1 MTRQTP
7 TAVTTPV
14 VGGHTSDTANTNSR
28 DDTGGWWSQHV
39 TRQTPTAVTTPV
51 VGGHTS
57 DTANTNN
64 RDDTGGWWSHE

>member
-14 VGGHTSDTANTNSR
+14 VGRST
-28 DDTGGWWSQHV
+28 V

-57 DTANTNN
+57 DTTNTNS